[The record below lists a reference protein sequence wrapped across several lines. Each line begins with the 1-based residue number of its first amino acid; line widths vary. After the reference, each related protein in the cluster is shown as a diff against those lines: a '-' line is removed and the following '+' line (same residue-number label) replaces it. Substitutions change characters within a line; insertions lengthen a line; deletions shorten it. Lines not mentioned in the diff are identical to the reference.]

1 MAGTVVSEAKH
12 RCRGEDVMITHLDGM
27 LIEKHPTRVV
37 MDLGGVGYEVFIPL
51 SSYDR
56 LPRKES
62 LCRLLTYDYIRE
74 DTHTL
79 YGFAT
84 DDERRMFVL
93 LLSTS
98 GIGPKLALSA
108 LSGMTVR
115 ELKRAILDSD
125 VKRLSSISGVGKKMA
140 ERIVVDVRDKID
152 PGEGLE
158 ATAGAQDHGD
168 QTINRDAVLALI
180 ALGYKQDEAR
190 KMITTVCTRT
200 ESTSVEELI
209 KMALSK

>member
-1 MAGTVVSEAKH
+1 
-12 RCRGEDVMITHLDGM
+12 MITH
-27 LIEKHPTRVV
+27 IEGKLVEKQPTRVV
-37 MDLGGVGYEVFIPL
+37 LDLGGVGYEVFIPL

-56 LPRKES
+56 LPLKES
-62 LCRLLTYDYIRE
+62 SCRLLTYDYIRE

-79 YGFAT
+79 YGFVT
-84 DDERRMFVL
+84 DDERCMFVL

-108 LSGMTVR
+108 LSGLTVR
-115 ELKRAILDSD
+115 ELKSAILDSD

-158 ATAGAQDHGD
+158 AIAGAKTHGD
-168 QTINRDAVLALI
+168 QALIRDAILALV

-190 KMITTVCTRT
+190 KMIIAVSAQTD
-200 ESTSVEELI
+200 STSVEELI
-209 KMALSK
+209 KRALSK

>member
-1 MAGTVVSEAKH
+1 
-12 RCRGEDVMITHLDGM
+12 MITHLEGI
-27 LIEKHPTRVV
+27 LVEKHPTRVV

-56 LPRKES
+56 LPRKQS
-62 LCRLLTYDYIRE
+62 PCKLMTYDYVRE

-84 DDERRMFVL
+84 DDERRMFML
-93 LLSTS
+93 LLSTA

-108 LSGMTVR
+108 LSGLTVR
-115 ELKRAILDSD
+115 ELKRAILDGD
-125 VKRLSSISGVGKKMA
+125 VKRLVSISGVGKKMA
-140 ERIVVDVRDKID
+140 ERMVVDVRDKIAPAD
-152 PGEGLE
+152 GLE
-158 ATAGAQDHGD
+158 ALSGAVDGRE
-168 QTINRDAVLALI
+168 QTINRDAILALV

-190 KMITTVCTRT
+190 EMITTART
-200 ESTSVEELI
+200 QTTSTSVEELI